1 MTTITAIIVTMQI
14 ITGADMAL
22 VEVAIE
28 DSKLPALFR
37 CFAMLIKGNKMS
49 YKNMFPKGIM
59 WSLAIF
65 FFSNFYLINSALA
78 QQGRYSDWHMGR
90 WMMGGWGM
98 GWFGMIFM
106 IIFWGLVI
114 FGLVS
119 LIRWLIQ
126 NTSSKGQTGVRTGS
140 NAMNVLK
147 ERYAKG
153 IISRDE
159 FESMK
164 KDILQ

>member
-1 MTTITAIIVTMQI
+1 MYRVYKMK
-14 ITGADMAL
+14 D
-22 VEVAIE
+22 
-28 DSKLPALFR
+28 KYRFR
-37 CFAMLIKGNKMS
+37 KVLAGSLSILI
-49 YKNMFPKGIM
+49 
-59 WSLAIF
+59 L
-65 FFSNFYLINSALA
+65 SNFYLISSALA

-106 IIFWGLVI
+106 IVFWGLIIV
-114 FGLVS
+114 GLVS

-126 NTSSKGQTGVRTGS
+126 NTSRKGQSGVSVGPK
-140 NAMNVLK
+140 AIDILK

-153 IISRDE
+153 EISQDE
-159 FESMK
+159 FETMK

>member
-1 MTTITAIIVTMQI
+1 
-14 ITGADMAL
+14 MAYNNRL
-22 VEVAIE
+22 
-28 DSKLPALFR
+28 R
-37 CFAMLIKGNKMS
+37 
-49 YKNMFPKGIM
+49 KGIM
-59 WSLAIF
+59 WSLTILF
-65 FFSNFYLINSALA
+65 LSNFYFLSSALA

-153 IISRDE
+153 EISRDE